1 MTHKSLLFLIQA
13 AIVVAIVAFHLLA
26 MRAALRDLPQGRP
39 RLRRWSR
46 TGMIVLILFL
56 DLPLVHGFILYKA
69 FHPVWID
76 QVIHA
81 MVTPLVVLHL
91 QAGLFGVY
99 FLGKRH
105 LVSLVRRPGRKRRSA
120 PIPRKASLP
129 TPLTE
134 VVDEMMQDS
143 RRRFLWNGGL
153 ALAGLATSATT
164 VRALDST
171 GDYIL
176 ERVVIKIPNLPHELK
191 GTTIAMISDVHSSV
205 FMNRADMERYV
216 SVLNGMDADLAIVT
230 GDFVNSKL
238 REVHPFG
245 EAFSRLRARH
255 GVYGVTGNH
264 DYYTGDIEAVC
275 REVEQAGI
283 TLLRGSNVA
292 IEKGGRKLYLTG
304 IDDQD
309 VYDIRSYLENGRTEK
324 GTIESML
331 SGIGEDDPTIFLCH
345 KPYPFEE
352 YSSLNL
358 DLMLSGHTHG
368 GQVVLARIDNINLSF
383 ASLASNYIAGLYGS
397 RTNQRSQLYVSRGV
411 GTVGIPM
418 RLNCPPE
425 VTHIVLV

>member
-1 MTHKSLLFLIQA
+1 MTHKSVLFLIQA
-13 AIVVAIVAFHLLA
+13 AIVVAIAAFHFLA
-26 MRAALRDLPQGRP
+26 MRAAIRGLPQGRP
-39 RLRRWSR
+39 ELRRWTR
-46 TGMIVLILFL
+46 YGMIALILFL
-56 DLPLVHGFILYKA
+56 DLPLIHSFILYKA
-69 FHPVWID
+69 FHPAWID
-76 QVIHA
+76 EVIHQ
-81 MVTPLVVLHL
+81 MVTPWVVLHL
-91 QAGLFGVY
+91 QAGLFGIY

-105 LVSLVRRPGRKRRSA
+105 LVPLVHRLRRKRATVPVRTVPGRS
-120 PIPRKASLP
+120 
-129 TPLTE
+129 TPLEE
-134 VVDEMMQDS
+134 VVDEMVQDS

-164 VRALDST
+164 VSALDST
-171 GDYIL
+171 DDYTV
-176 ERVVIKIPNLPHELK
+176 ERVVVKIPNLPVELK

-216 SVLNGMDADLAIVT
+216 DVLNGMDADIAVVT

-238 REVHPFG
+238 REVYPFG

-264 DYYTGDIEAVC
+264 DYYTGDIETVC

-283 TLLRGSNVA
+283 KLLRGSNVS
-292 IEKGGRKLYLTG
+292 IEKGGKKLYLTG
-304 IDDQD
+304 IDDHD
-309 VYDIRSYLENGRTEK
+309 VYDIRSYVENGRTEK

-331 SGIGEDDPTIFLCH
+331 TGIAEDDPTIFLCH

-397 RTNQRSQLYVSRGV
+397 RTNQQSQLYVSRGV